1 VLAVTLGL
9 TGLATTLAVSIVLD
23 FDEGTAVG
31 VLSGALTQS
40 AALGTGLNAIAGLPI
55 PEDLKAKLSGA
66 APLADAITYV
76 FGDLGLI
83 LIITVIG
90 PLLMRADLK
99 AEAKAL
105 ELKLSGGRP
114 ADTLLAGRFIG
125 LRGYQVAN
133 SAISG
138 LSVEEVE
145 QKYADGR
152 LSVQRLRRGSAL
164 LDVTPDARIQLG
176 DRLVVAAQRA
186 TLARAEQEIGPEIDD
201 PDLLAVPL
209 KSAAVVVTSRT
220 AGGKTIAE
228 LAADRQ
234 VVRGI
239 YLESIKRGEEV
250 LPRQMGTVVERG
262 DVIRI
267 VGAPADVDRAASR
280 LGFVERDLTK
290 TDVTFLAAGI
300 SCGILLGLVV
310 INFKGIPLGLG
321 AAGSILVVGLI
332 AGWARSRYPV
342 FGSIP
347 EAAQRV
353 LADIGLIVFIAIIGL
368 QAGPHALEAYQQRGS
383 AFFASIFLGGMVV
396 TVVPPLVTLLV
407 ARFALKMSPLMIL
420 AGLCG
425 AQTVTPALNAL
436 REASGS
442 NVATLGYTV
451 PYAIGNILLTIWG
464 PIVVAIIHFV
474 RG

>member
-1 VLAVTLGL
+1 
-9 TGLATTLAVSIVLD
+9 
-23 FDEGTAVG
+23 
-31 VLSGALTQS
+31 
-40 AALGTGLNAIAGLPI
+40 
-55 PEDLKAKLSGA
+55 
-66 APLADAITYV
+66 
-76 FGDLGLI
+76 
-83 LIITVIG
+83 
-90 PLLMRADLK
+90 
-99 AEAKAL
+99 
-105 ELKLSGGRP
+105 
-114 ADTLLAGRFIG
+114 
-125 LRGYQVAN
+125 
-133 SAISG
+133 
-138 LSVEEVE
+138 
-145 QKYADGR
+145 
-152 LSVQRLRRGSAL
+152 
-164 LDVTPDARIQLG
+164 
-176 DRLVVAAQRA
+176 
-186 TLARAEQEIGPEIDD
+186 
-201 PDLLAVPL
+201 
-209 KSAAVVVTSRT
+209 
-220 AGGKTIAE
+220 
-228 LAADRQ
+228 
-234 VVRGI
+234 
-239 YLESIKRGEEV
+239 
-250 LPRQMGTVVERG
+250 
-262 DVIRI
+262 
-267 VGAPADVDRAASR
+267 
-280 LGFVERDLTK
+280 
-290 TDVTFLAAGI
+290 
-300 SCGILLGLVV
+300 VV